1 MAKVYTRSGDK
12 GTCKVFGGDRLDKDH
27 PRVECLGAF
36 DEANSSIG
44 VLRVKLGLE
53 HEWQDA
59 LLRIQTDMMNMM
71 SHIATPSEHTERNKK
86 PLPDDGAQMCETWM
100 DDMESK
106 MTEGSDFFLLPGGN
120 EVSAQCHVIRTQVRK
135 AERRLATLAKQDTV
149 NEIIQ
154 KYINRMSD
162 LFFLMARFEMD
173 QKGIAEDKWKA
184 FRKAK

>member
-1 MAKVYTRSGDK
+1 
-12 GTCKVFGGDRLDKDH
+12 
-27 PRVECLGAF
+27 
-36 DEANSSIG
+36 
-44 VLRVKLGLE
+44 
-53 HEWQDA
+53 
-59 LLRIQTDMMNMM
+59 
-71 SHIATPSEHTERNKK
+71 
-86 PLPDDGAQMCETWM
+86 
-100 DDMESK
+100 